1 MEKSVT
7 LSAFADVR
15 MSELNDEFVTTDIAQ

>member
-1 MEKSVT
+1 MEMNVT

-15 MSELNDEFVTTDIAQ
+15 VNEMNEDFVTTDIAQ